1 MKNGVLDSLK
11 FLRYIKYN
19 SPMEIAELRQKHQ
32 RFIYDSY
39 DLKPTD
45 GKLKVQYHF
54 TLESGIEFSP
64 TLAIPIVKDYDQG
77 KIENFAF
84 HLGLIEA
91 LSYWKAA
98 CPPELFVRAGKLT
111 DQQISWWHSLFI
123 HGLGELYYKNG
134 IDFTPQDFLSIT
146 SNPDKGILPPRPLE
160 SSFGDLVL
168 VGGGKDS
175 AVTLEILKQSERRKR
190 ALILTP
196 IPSAI
201 NSARVAGYDD
211 PMVVERTIDPKLLE
225 LNKNGYING
234 HTPFSA
240 YLAFLGVFVGTLND
254 FEHVI
259 SSNERSATEG
269 NTIYRG
275 IEINHQYSKSVHFE
289 QLFKEYLTKYLS
301 GNIQYFSFLR
311 PLYDL
316 QIGNLFSRYP
326 EHYST
331 FRSCNVG
338 QKENTWCGEC
348 AKCAFVYLS
357 LSPFISSAQMDR
369 IFGEDYFRKEKIGK
383 FVIDLIGLGEN
394 KPFECVGTV
403 EESKLAITLS
413 VEKYRRE
420 GKEIPPL
427 LIMLSQRLG
436 INEETALSVLKKRAS
451 SEWGQEN
458 FLPEEYV
465 ALLKSALSEGK
476 IK

>member
-1 MKNGVLDSLK
+1 MA
-11 FLRYIKYN
+11 
-19 SPMEIAELRQKHQ
+19 IAELRQRHQ

-39 DLKPTD
+39 NLKPTD
-45 GKLKVQYHF
+45 GKLNVQYHF
-54 TLESGIEFSP
+54 MLEPGIEFSP
-64 TLAIPIVKDYDQG
+64 MIAIPIVKDYDEK

-98 CPPELFVRAGKLT
+98 CPPELFVKAGKLT
-111 DQQISWWHSLFI
+111 DRQISWWHSLFI

-146 SNPDKGILPPRPLE
+146 SNPNKEIIPPQPLE
-160 SSFGDLVL
+160 SFSGDLVL

-175 AVTLEILKQSERRKR
+175 AVTLEILKQSERRKK

-196 IPSAI
+196 IRSAI

-211 PMVVERTIDPKLLE
+211 PIVVERTIDPKLLE

-240 YLAFLGVFVGTLND
+240 YLAFLGVFVGVLND
-254 FEHVI
+254 LENVI
-259 SSNERSATEG
+259 SSNERSAAEG

-275 IEINHQYSKSVHFE
+275 MEINHQYSKSIHFE
-289 QLFKEYLTKYLS
+289 QIFREYVTKYLS

-311 PLYDL
+311 PLFDL
-316 QIGNLFSRYP
+316 QISNLFSRYP
-326 EHYST
+326 KHYST

-338 QKENTWCGEC
+338 QKENVWCGEC

-357 LSPFISSAQMDR
+357 LSPFISSTQMNR
-369 IFGEDYFRKEKIGK
+369 IFGEDYFRKEKIGESI
-383 FVIDLIGLGEN
+383 IDLVGLGKN
-394 KPFECVGTV
+394 KPFECVGTI
-403 EESKLAITLS
+403 EESKLAIALS
-413 VEKYRRE
+413 IEKYRRE

-427 LIMLSQRLG
+427 LTILGQRLG
-436 INEETALSVLKKRAS
+436 IGEETALFALKERVS
-451 SEWGQEN
+451 SEWGEEN
-458 FLPEEYV
+458 FLPDEYII
-465 ALLKSALSEGK
+465 LLKNALSKGK